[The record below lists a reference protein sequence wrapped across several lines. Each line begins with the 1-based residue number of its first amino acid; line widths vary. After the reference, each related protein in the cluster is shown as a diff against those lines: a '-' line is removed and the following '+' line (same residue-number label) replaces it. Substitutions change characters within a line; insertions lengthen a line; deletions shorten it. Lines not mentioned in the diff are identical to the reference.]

1 MLVKRS
7 DFQRTAIIVV
17 LTAGLM
23 WALLYAPTPYLT
35 YEPGIATPVEPMMTI
50 EEGGSYGKGTFLL
63 TAVRLTEPNFIGA
76 IKSIWDSNVDVH
88 LKRDV
93 FRGYSEEQYVQRLSV
108 IMQGSQ
114 NNAIEAAYRY
124 AGVPYKTVT
133 QSIVVSDVPASKST
147 SDDRFQAGDMLLGIN
162 GSVRFTN
169 VGNMLTALKKL
180 ERSEY
185 ITFDI
190 KRDGEQRSVTIS
202 GEAIQ
207 SSLTTEELPKA
218 LGLKGLTELQS
229 LQPNDSSKRLS
240 ISAEDI
246 GGPSAGLV
254 FALQA
259 LDLLTE
265 GDLTGGAS
273 IAATGTISVDG
284 KVGAIG
290 GIKQKIVIA
299 SKEGAQIF
307 LVPSDNYK
315 EAKAKAKA
323 LGTAMKIVS
332 VHTLSEA
339 VESIKTYN
347 ETKL

>member
-23 WALLYAPTPYLT
+23 WALLYAPTPYVI

-50 EEGGSYGKGTFLL
+50 EEGDDYGKGSFLL
-63 TAVRLTEPNFIGA
+63 TAVRLTEPNFIGV
-76 IKSIWDSNVDVH
+76 IKSTWDPDADVR
-88 LKRDV
+88 LKSDI
-93 FRGYSEEQYVQRLSV
+93 FRGYSEEQYIERLSV

-133 QSIVVSDVPASKST
+133 QSIVISDVSAKKS
-147 SDDRFQAGDMLLGIN
+147 SSNMFHAGDRLLGIDNGVRFTNIGDMLL
-162 GSVRFTN
+162 
-169 VGNMLTALKKL
+169 ALKKL
-180 ERSEY
+180 NRNDQV
-185 ITFDI
+185 TFDI
-190 KRDGEQRSVTIS
+190 ERNGEQSTVTIA
-202 GEAIQ
+202 GDAIH
-207 SSLTTEELPKA
+207 SSLTAEELPKA

-229 LQPNDSSKRLS
+229 LQPNDSSKRLL

-265 GDLTGGAS
+265 GDLTGGTS

-307 LVPSDNYK
+307 LVPSDNYR
-315 EAKAKAKA
+315 EAKAKAEA
-323 LGTAMKIVS
+323 LGTAMQIVS

-339 VESIKTYN
+339 IESIRTFN
-347 ETKL
+347 GTKLQ